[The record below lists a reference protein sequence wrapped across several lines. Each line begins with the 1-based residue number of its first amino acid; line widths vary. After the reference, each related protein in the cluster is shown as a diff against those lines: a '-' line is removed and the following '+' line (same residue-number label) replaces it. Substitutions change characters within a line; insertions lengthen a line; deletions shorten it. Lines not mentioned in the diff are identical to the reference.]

1 MAERELPKLN
11 TRVRFPSPAF
21 ARSFLAGY
29 TAAGPAFADSF
40 LAGYT
45 AARLTFDYPDK
56 RDLPKGR
63 KRRAEGPPQRLEG
76 GPKLT

>member
-21 ARSFLAGY
+21 ARSCLAGY
-29 TAAGPAFADSF
+29 SAASPA
-40 LAGYT
+40 LG
-45 AARLTFDYPDK
+45 YPDE

-63 KRRAEGPPQRLEG
+63 KRRAEGPLQRLEG